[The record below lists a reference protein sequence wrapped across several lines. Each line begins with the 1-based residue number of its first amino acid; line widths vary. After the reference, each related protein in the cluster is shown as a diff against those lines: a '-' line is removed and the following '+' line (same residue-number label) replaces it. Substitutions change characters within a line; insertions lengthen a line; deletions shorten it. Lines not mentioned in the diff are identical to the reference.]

1 MIFYNSDMCQASKES
16 MLRMQ
21 YSALNLG
28 ILNANEIRSSMCID
42 IFETL
47 DRLIFPYDPIR
58 DYTEREIKKIN
69 EKFRKVES
77 LLGL

>member
-1 MIFYNSDMCQASKES
+1 
-16 MLRMQ
+16 MQ

-28 ILNANEIRSSMCID
+28 ILNANEIRSSTCID